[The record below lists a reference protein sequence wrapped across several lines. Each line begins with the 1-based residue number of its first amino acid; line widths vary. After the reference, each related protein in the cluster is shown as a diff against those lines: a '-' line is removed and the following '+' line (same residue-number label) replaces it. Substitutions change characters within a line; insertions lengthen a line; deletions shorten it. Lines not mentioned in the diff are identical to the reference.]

1 MAAVAWD
8 DLESFRLLVE
18 QVRDYAIF
26 MLDPHGVVRTWNA
39 GAQRIKGYLP
49 HEIIGQH
56 FSIFYPQHDRDSRR
70 PDRELEVA
78 VREGRYEEEGWR
90 IRKDGSRFWANVV
103 ITALRD
109 KSGAL
114 YGFAKVTRD
123 LTERRRAEDELRQ
136 SESRLRLLIDNIHD
150 YAVFMLDA
158 NGRVATWNSGAER
171 ILGFR
176 AAEIVGRHFSVF
188 YPEAEASAG
197 KSDRELDI
205 AAATGKFEE
214 ESWRVRKDGT
224 LFWANV
230 VLTAIRDDT
239 GALIGFAKVTR
250 DLTERRRAEEERV
263 RLAQAEEALR
273 LRDEFLAI
281 ASHELKTPLTSLQL
295 HLSGM
300 QRAFKRNPRDAE
312 LVQKLGGRIGVIDAE
327 VDRIVQLVEDLLD
340 VSRASSGHL
349 HLTLEPVDLAEVV
362 RAVADRLEDQL
373 DRAQCPLELMLAEG
387 VVGTWDRLRL
397 DQVVTNFLSNA
408 IKYGPGKPI
417 QIRVARRDGEALLS
431 VRDHGIGI
439 APADHDRIFD
449 RFARAVSPS
458 HYGGLGLGL
467 WIVRVI
473 VETLGGR
480 VGVASEPGRGAE
492 FCATLPLAPPSSSE

>member
-1 MAAVAWD
+1 MALPASED
-8 DLESFRLLVE
+8 HETFRLLVE
-18 QVRDYAIF
+18 QVDDYAIF
-26 MLDPHGVVRTWNA
+26 MLDPTGIVRTWNA
-39 GAQRIKGYLP
+39 GAQRIKGYKP
-49 HEIIGQH
+49 AEIIGQH
-56 FSIFYPQHDRDSRR
+56 FSIFYPEHDRQSRR

-78 VREGRYEEEGWR
+78 EREGRYEEEGWR

-109 KSGAL
+109 ASGKL
-114 YGFAKVTRD
+114 RGFAKVTRD
-123 LTERRRAEDELRQ
+123 LTDRRRAEDELRR
-136 SESRLRLLIDNIHD
+136 SEMRLRLLIDSIRD

-158 NGRVATWNSGAER
+158 DGRVATWNTGAER
-171 ILGFR
+171 IIGYR
-176 AAEIVGRHFSVF
+176 PSEIVGRHFSTF
-188 YPEAEASAG
+188 YPAEDVAAG
-197 KSDRELDI
+197 KSDRELDL
-205 AAATGKFEE
+205 ATATGKFEE

-224 LFWANV
+224 RFWASV
-230 VLTAIRDDT
+230 VLTAIRDEH

-250 DLTERRRAEEERV
+250 DLTERRHAEQERL

-273 LRDEFLAI
+273 LRDNFLSI

-300 QRAFKRNPRDAE
+300 QRAFNKHPNDPSIIG
-312 LVQKLGGRIGVIDAE
+312 KLSRRIGVIDRE
-327 VDRIVQLVEDLLD
+327 VDRIVKLVEDLLD

-349 HLTLEPVDLAEVV
+349 HLSLEPVNLAGVV
-362 RAVADRLEDQL
+362 REVADRFEDEL
-373 DRAQCPLELMLAEG
+373 DRAQCPLELTLDEDI
-387 VVGTWDRLRL
+387 VGTWDRLRL
-397 DQVVTNFLSNA
+397 DQVVTNFLTNA

-417 QIRVARRDGEALLS
+417 EVRVAAEGNGHAVLS

-439 APADHDRIFD
+439 EAADHDRVFD

-473 VETLGGR
+473 VEALGGT
-480 VGVASEPGRGAE
+480 VSVKSEPGRGAE
-492 FCATLPLAPPSSSE
+492 FSATLPLAPA